1 MNCIVCRSAAA
12 AIRFLLPNQL
22 YPMQINGADRNGTS
36 CTDVPFGDI
45 NDVGLTV
52 SELSVLM
59 VIKWP

>member
-45 NDVGLTV
+45 NDVGLAV
-52 SELSVLM
+52 SEL
-59 VIKWP
+59 